1 MLNTQVPED
10 RLIEIFHI
18 LQKKAGIFTRP
29 DDIDDFVSDAYI
41 GIIEQTKQGKIDWN
55 ERNNMWIAI
64 RGIYIARR
72 KRGRERRRKSYTHT
86 IELENFIDFLSDRA
100 DGDRPIHCDIPL
112 DAFSRTEDQD
122 VYWHE
127 IEELA
132 EQLPE
137 NLADLFGHIVEGV
150 VETGE
155 ADLSKEGAIRP
166 SWLSR
171 QTGIPLSTTRRWIQ
185 SLRLNFTSLA
195 SPSMLAAS

>member
-1 MLNTQVPED
+1 MLNTYVPED

-41 GIIEQTKQGKIDWN
+41 GIIEQTKQGKINWD
-55 ERNNMWIAI
+55 ERNDMWIAI

-72 KRGRERRRKSYTHT
+72 KRGRERRRKSYTCT
-86 IELENFIDFLSDRA
+86 YDLENFMDYLSDRA

-112 DAFSRTEDQD
+112 DAFATIEEHD

-132 EQLPE
+132 DQLPE
-137 NLADLFGHIVEGV
+137 NLADLFRHIVEGV

-155 ADLSKEGAIRP
+155 ADLSRDGAIRP
-166 SWLSR
+166 TWLSR
-171 QTGIPLSTTRRWIQ
+171 QTGIPLSTSRRWIQ
-185 SLRLNFTSLA
+185 SLRLNFTPLA
-195 SPSMLAAS
+195 SPSMLAAG

>member
-1 MLNTQVPED
+1 MSNTHVPED

-41 GIIEQTKQGKIDWN
+41 GIIEQTKQGKINWD
-55 ERNNMWIAI
+55 ERNDMWIAI

-72 KRGRERRRKSYTHT
+72 KRGRERRRKSYSHT
-86 IELENFIDFLSDRA
+86 LELENFIDYLSDRA

-112 DAFSRTEDQD
+112 DAFATADERDT
-122 VYWHE
+122 YWHE
-127 IEELA
+127 IEDLA
-132 EQLPE
+132 NQLPE
-137 NLADLFGHIVEGV
+137 NLADLFGHIVAGV

-155 ADLSKEGAIRP
+155 ADLSRDGAIRP
-166 SWLSR
+166 TWLSR
-171 QTGIPLSTTRRWIQ
+171 DTGIPLSTTRRRIQ
-185 SLRLNFTSLA
+185 SLRLNFAPLA